1 MPNIENVT
9 YDVEFMS
16 CVLDKSDDMCVID
29 SDSHFSEFVGV
40 HPSKIKQRKLNFYDL
55 VVPQDRERITKIIN
69 KKDSPHVYFDFY
81 IKGKGG
87 EMSLVHCTGVNV
99 EESKLCHITMVDIT
113 RSVEREKALKAKA
126 KEMNHLIDL
135 VTGGVCLFKVHQ
147 DMHLEILYA
156 NETCCRFF
164 GTTKDTF
171 ASKTYLIDE
180 LIHPEDKSK
189 AFMAI
194 GSSMATKKPFD
205 LELRIVPHKDQFIW
219 CKMDAGIHRYDKD
232 NLPIFHA
239 MFSDITKL
247 KEVERKE
254 QKQSQMLTKV
264 LKNAPGP
271 LFVSDYDD
279 PLKITIVSEDFV
291 KLTGIQRADL
301 FEKNDGYLTPYIL
314 DKDVNR
320 IRDNIKI
327 QDDSGVKKS
336 TYSLQFKS
344 GKVIT
349 VYDRR
354 KVIELDSGEKSM
366 IGMLRDVSTIRFDET
381 DEI

>member
-1 MPNIENVT
+1 MHNTETVA

-16 CVLDKSDDMCVID
+16 CVLDKADDLCVID
-29 SDSHFSEFVGV
+29 CDTHFSEFVGV
-40 HPSKIKQRKLNFYDL
+40 HPSKIKQRKLHFYDL
-55 VVPQDRERITKIIN
+55 VVPQDRQRITKIIN

-81 IKGKGG
+81 IKGKNGN
-87 EMSLVHCTGVNV
+87 MSLVHCTGVNM
-99 EESKLCHITMVDIT
+99 EESKICAITMADIT
-113 RSVEREKALKAKA
+113 RSVEREQALKAKA

-147 DMHLEILYA
+147 DMRLEILYA

-205 LELRIVPHKDQFIW
+205 LELRILPHHDQFIW

-247 KEVERKE
+247 KQIE
-254 QKQSQMLTKV
+254 QNEQRQGQMLTKV

-271 LFVSDYDD
+271 LFVSEYDD

-291 KLTGIQRADL
+291 KMTGISRSNL
-301 FEKNDGYLTPYIL
+301 FEKYDGDLTPFIVE
-314 DKDVNR
+314 KDVDR
-320 IRDNIKI
+320 IRKMIVS
-327 QDDSGVKKS
+327 QDDSGVKKC
-336 TYSLQFKS
+336 TYTLRLS
-344 GKVIT
+344 GDKT
-349 VYDRR
+349 LAVYDRR
-354 KVIELDSGEKSM
+354 KVIELDTGEKSM
-366 IGMLRDVSTIRFDET
+366 IGLLRDISTVRFDGG